1 MLNTDRVLTLS
12 WFGHFDPMHMKHTL
26 VLLTAL
32 VNQAQ
37 ILDLYVVAQYP
48 HLLSFHPYS

>member
-1 MLNTDRVLTLS
+1 MLNIDRILTLS
-12 WFGHFDPMHMKHTL
+12 WFGHFDPMKYAL